1 MSMETTHINMA
12 IDINA
17 TLIFG
22 ANSEIY
28 DPIVDTSQTIFVVG
42 SVCKMSHSYSDCEF
56 VILKD

>member
-1 MSMETTHINMA
+1 MA